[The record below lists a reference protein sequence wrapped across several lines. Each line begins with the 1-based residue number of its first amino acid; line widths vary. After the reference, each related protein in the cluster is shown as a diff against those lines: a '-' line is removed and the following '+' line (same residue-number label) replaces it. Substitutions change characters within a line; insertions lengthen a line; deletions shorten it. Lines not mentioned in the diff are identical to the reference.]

1 MSQRAGAETWQLS
14 DNRQCI
20 VLRVNWRGTR
30 QFPDNRNSDGEI
42 HGKSIRKDGGST
54 ASWFWFLLLSL
65 SFKAS
70 ALNKTNFFN
79 ALQVGLTE
87 FVGIHLKK
95 NTDCSKSQYS
105 LTHRLKAIAVTR
117 EECEKLQFDA
127 QASCFKERLWRERSM
142 HAIVDLSSQYLL
154 GRCHGTQRFN
164 STIGHVLYEV

>member
-1 MSQRAGAETWQLS
+1 MEKALENMEVVQPADFDSCFFLFRS
-14 DNRQCI
+14 KPR
-20 VLRVNWRGTR
+20 
-30 QFPDNRNSDGEI
+30 P
-42 HGKSIRKDGGST
+42 SI
-54 ASWFWFLLLSL
+54 
-65 SFKAS
+65 
-70 ALNKTNFFN
+70 KTNFFN

-95 NTDCSKSQYS
+95 NTDCSQSQYS

-164 STIGHVLYEV
+164 SIISHVLYEV